1 MDNISLGKNLL
12 KVLDG
17 ISIELYNGN
26 NIKSTVLCQDDHLFL
41 FNEDTGDLWEVTQE
55 KSIKVKFNKYTFK
68 EFIEEFCPKIIKLIQ
83 RDKLKQSLVEVLC
96 VERSCSDNTL
106 AIWHKGDYLLK
117 SESPNMGWHHTNDI
131 YREKAVTSLSWIF
144 SRDWVI
150 DLPTPEELI
159 IFEKERINKG
169 L

>member
-17 ISIELYNGN
+17 ISLELYYGD
-26 NIKSTVLCQDDHLFL
+26 NIKSTVICQDDQLFL
-41 FNEDTGDLWEVTQE
+41 FNENTGDLWEITQE

-68 EFIEEFCPKIIKLIQ
+68 EFIENFCPKIIKLIQ
-83 RDKLKQSLVEVLC
+83 RDQLKQSLVEVLY
-96 VERSCSDNTL
+96 VERCCSDDTL
-106 AIWHKGDYLLK
+106 AIWHKGDYLFKL
-117 SESPNMGWHHTNDI
+117 ESSDIGWHHTNDI
-131 YREKAVTSLSWIF
+131 YRGKAVTSLSSIF
-144 SRDWVI
+144 SKDWVI

>member
-1 MDNISLGKNLL
+1 MNNISLGKNLL

-17 ISIELYNGN
+17 ISIELDNGD
-26 NIKSTVLCQDDHLFL
+26 NIKSTVLCQDDRLFL

-55 KSIKVKFNKYTFK
+55 KSIKVKFDKYTFK
-68 EFIEEFCPKIIKLIQ
+68 EFIEGFCPKIIKLIQ
-83 RDKLKQSLVEVLC
+83 GDQLKQSLVEVLY
-96 VERSCSDNTL
+96 VERICSDNTL
-106 AIWHKGDYLLK
+106 AIWHKGDYLFK
-117 SESPNMGWHHTNDI
+117 IESSDIGWHHTNDI
-131 YREKAVTSLSWIF
+131 YREKTVTSLSSIF
-144 SRDWVI
+144 SSDWII